1 MQTDVDCFVGHVLF
15 LADVVFIFITKLA
28 GKHNIMSD
36 MCGKGVT
43 AAVNYDL
50 PIMLWIH

>member
-1 MQTDVDCFVGHVLF
+1 MQTDMDCFVGHLLF
-15 LADVVFIFITKLA
+15 PADVVFIFIIKLA

-36 MCGKGVT
+36 MCRKCVT

-50 PIMLWIH
+50 PIMI